1 MQLVDLIKCY
11 DNVIPDHYCDYF
23 VQFYDNHSATHAIK
37 YHHGFYDQAPDFSE
51 LVFTTFSNSQDHVRF
66 NNHVATMLGQAAT
79 RYKDEFP
86 LKNNFFPKQYTF
98 EFLRI
103 KKYENNGVDEFK
115 VHCDA
120 DSVCSSS
127 RFMNIFCYL
136 NDVEE
141 GGETDFP
148 DLGISFKP
156 KKGSVVIFPPYWF
169 FPHQGNKPLS
179 GPKYLLATNL
189 HHSNCHDCNGCLVK

>member
-23 VQFYDNHSATHAIK
+23 VQFYDNHSDKATR
-37 YHHGFYDQAPDFSE
+37 YNSSDYDQAPDFSE
-51 LVFTTFSNSQDHVRF
+51 LIYTTFSNNPEHVRF
-66 NNHVATMLGQAAT
+66 NNHVAGMLDTVAQ
-79 RYKDEFP
+79 RYSQSLP
-86 LKNNFFPKQYTF
+86 LTNNFFPKKYSF

-103 KKYENNGVDEFK
+103 KKYNNDGLDEFRS
-115 VHCDA
+115 HCDA
-120 DSVCSSS
+120 DSICSSA

-148 DLGISFKP
+148 DFGISFKP
-156 KKGSVVIFPPYWF
+156 KKGSVIAFPPYWF
-169 FPHQGNKPLS
+169 FPHQGNKPIS

-189 HHSNCHDCNGCLVK
+189 HHSICSDCHGCLVT